1 MIFRVILEGYKL
13 YRVYIFVFQYADLG
27 FPEDKLEEYKSCIYI
42 IAAVG
47 ILDEII
53 LILIILSTIM
63 CVTNF
68 GKGLKEMLLK
78 QQQALNLNSSVTQ
91 LSEMPDNRI

>member
-27 FPEDKLEEYKSCIYI
+27 FPEDKISQYKGCIMI

-53 LILIILSTIM
+53 LILIIVSTIM
-63 CVTNF
+63 CVNNF

-78 QQQALNLNSSVTQ
+78 QQLALNSSSVTQ
-91 LSEMPDNRI
+91 LSEMPENKI